1 MADLLDLLDA
11 FNWIDRAE
19 GALMSLRHAGRSR
32 RARQRG
38 EAGSWTFQI
47 SRMGGWSGADI
58 ERFLNHYGIII
69 WGRRVTRQHLVF
81 TVKRRQANWAEYLLL
96 RRGIAVSTQP
106 FNSQNVAYGVAH
118 APGDAPPA
126 WADRV
131 PARKSFLQAVLRIFE

>member
-19 GALMSLRHAGRSR
+19 GVLMSLRHAGRSR
-32 RARQRG
+32 RARHRG

-47 SRMGGWSGADI
+47 PRAAGWSGVDV
-58 ERFLNHYGIII
+58 ERFLNHYGIVI
-69 WGRRVTRQHLVF
+69 WGRRVTSQHLIF

-96 RRGIAVSTQP
+96 RRGIQVATRP
-106 FNSQNVAYGVAH
+106 YNTLNVAYGEAH

-126 WADRV
+126 WADQAT
-131 PARKSFLQAVLRIFE
+131 ARKGFLRTVLTLLD